1 MGGQQDVPALFQPQ
15 PGVNVAGLDLR
26 KVLMQHLGHGRA
38 RHIGALPGQTAVGQI
53 PPRVLGIRHVHIRD
67 NVHDAAV
74 RFLRQALVLAAIARL
89 HMKDRDVQPLRA
101 DDGKTAVRI
110 AQHQHGIR
118 LDGDRQL
125 VALRNDIA
133 HRFAEIR
140 AHRVHVHLRIV
151 QFQIAEEHAVEI
163 VVVVLTSVRQ
173 NRIEILPAFC
183 DNCRQSNDLRACTD
197 DDQQLQFA
205 IIFKGYI
212 TIISHCLSPLTP
224 AQRRYPDGSD

>member
-1 MGGQQDVPALFQPQ
+1 M
-15 PGVNVAGLDLR
+15 NVALLDL
-26 KVLMQHLGHGRA
+26 VEVFVQHLRHGAAGHIRA
-38 RHIGALPGQTAVGQI
+38 LLGQAAVRQI
-53 PPRVLGIRHVHIRD
+53 APRVFGIAQVHVRD
-67 NVHDAAV
+67 DVHDAAV
-74 RFLRQALVLAAIARL
+74 GLLRQALVLAAVARL
-89 HMKDRDVQPLRA
+89 HVENRDVQSLRA
-101 DDGKTAVRI
+101 DDGQAAVGI

-118 LDGDRQL
+118 LDGDHQIIGFGD
-125 VALRNDIA
+125 NIA
-133 HRFAEIR
+133 HGLTQRIAYRIQID
-140 AHRVHVHLRIV
+140 LRIC
-151 QFQIAEEHAVEI
+151 QLQIMEEHAVEI

-224 AQRRYPDGSD
+224 AQRRYPDGSG